1 MYVCLAILRSSVSF
15 PYCDILIPGLEDKC
29 YVCTVQD
36 LSSGYKKFQ
45 KEIRFP

>member
-15 PYCDILIPGLEDKC
+15 PYCDILIPGLEKC